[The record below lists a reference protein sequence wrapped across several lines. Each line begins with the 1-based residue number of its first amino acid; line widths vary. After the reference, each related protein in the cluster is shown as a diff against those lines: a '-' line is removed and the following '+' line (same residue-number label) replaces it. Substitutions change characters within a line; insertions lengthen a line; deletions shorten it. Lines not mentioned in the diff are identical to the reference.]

1 MPRIKDLMI
10 DSYLSAKKTMHKG
23 KRNKVFEFFG
33 FDFLI
38 DEDFR
43 VWLIEVNTNP
53 YLGIPNEYIEKL
65 LPVML
70 DDLLAL
76 MVDVHIPPKNERL
89 RKSNDFELLY
99 CEVASIYSAEGT
111 SKNFRQSYKTSFYPV
126 AELAQNSFVK
136 NKSED
141 DHSSPEIFKPV
152 VRDILQ
158 TVKDELKQSVIQEVF
173 EFETICSRVMSLLN
187 N

>member
-1 MPRIKDLMI
+1 
-10 DSYLSAKKTMHKG
+10 MHRG
-23 KRNKVFEFFG
+23 KRTKVFELFG

-53 YLGIPNEYIEKL
+53 YLGIPNEYIENL

-70 DDLLAL
+70 DDMLAIVL
-76 MVDVHIPPKNERL
+76 DPYISPKNPRT
-89 RKSNDFELLY
+89 RKENDFELLY
-99 CEVASIYSAEGT
+99 CEVGSIFSPDGV
-111 SKNFRQSYKTSFYPV
+111 SKNYRQSYSTNVYPIS
-126 AELAQNSFVK
+126 ELAQVSMCRHRPDDAPPPIENS
-136 NKSED
+136 
-141 DHSSPEIFKPV
+141 KPI

-158 TVKDELKQSVIQEVF
+158 TVKEEL
-173 EFETICSRVMSLLN
+173 EFTIVQDISDFATICSRVMSRLN